1 MLEDWNER
9 RKSSFRFDSLRLLSN
24 KRKIFTKISRHLTKK
39 IEHFRSW
46 CLVLVIF
53 RQYYFCFSEAN
64 ERSFRCATSGRR
76 KMPPFWEKRPR
87 VWRICVFRQCL
98 DFPKSWPDTDCW
110 HQKWLVWIFSLC
122 YGGTNSSL
130 QLLWPCRLNLQ
141 QNVAKCDGHL
151 IFMIR
156 SIFEN
161 RLQYISGYSHPI
173 FKYASN
179 PESTLHEQQDDIIKL
194 NFWGKN

>member
-1 MLEDWNER
+1 MSAER
-9 RKSSFRFDSLRLLSN
+9 ARSDLTHWGYCQINARFSQKFHDIWL
-24 KRKIFTKISRHLTKK
+24 KK

-122 YGGTNSSL
+122 YGGTQLKPAVALTVQAQSSTKRCKMWRTPHFYDPIDFRGQTAVYL
-130 QLLWPCRLNLQ
+130 RLFSSDFKIRQ
-141 QNVAKCDGHL
+141 QSRIHVTRATRWHYKIEFL
-151 IFMIR
+151 R
-156 SIFEN
+156 
-161 RLQYISGYSHPI
+161 
-173 FKYASN
+173 
-179 PESTLHEQQDDIIKL
+179 
-194 NFWGKN
+194 